1 MRKTWEEERNREGG
15 RKAARKAWE
24 GGRKQGG
31 RKEKSKGCRLAGRNG
46 SGGGEGEEGRRSERT
61 KRNTKR
67 KRKKDAML
75 KEEIDGR
82 TTKKL
87 LPSDIVLSSSSGSRS
102 SSLSCI
108 DACSSDDVLESAP
121 RRKRNWAKVL

>member
-1 MRKTWEEERNREGG
+1 MKR
-15 RKAARKAWE
+15 
-24 GGRKQGG
+24 
-31 RKEKSKGCRLAGRNG
+31 
-46 SGGGEGEEGRRSERT
+46 EEGASERSGIQ
-61 KRNTKR
+61 RAR
-67 KRKKDAML
+67 IKKDAML

>member
-1 MRKTWEEERNREGG
+1 MKR
-15 RKAARKAWE
+15 
-24 GGRKQGG
+24 
-31 RKEKSKGCRLAGRNG
+31 
-46 SGGGEGEEGRRSERT
+46 EEGASERSGIQ
-61 KRNTKR
+61 RAR
-67 KRKKDAML
+67 IKKDAML

-121 RRKRNWAKVL
+121 RRKRNWAKVI

>member
-1 MRKTWEEERNREGG
+1 MEV
-15 RKAARKAWE
+15 
-24 GGRKQGG
+24 
-31 RKEKSKGCRLAGRNG
+31 
-46 SGGGEGEEGRRSERT
+46 GGGEGEEGRKSERT

-67 KRKKDAML
+67 KRNKDAMV

-82 TTKKL
+82 TTKKI
-87 LPSDIVLSSSSGSRS
+87 LPSDILLSSSSGSRS

-121 RRKRNWAKVL
+121 RRKRNWAKVLETILKKKKDKDTQIKIKMEENNYKKTYYEKWMKA

>member
-1 MRKTWEEERNREGG
+1 MEV
-15 RKAARKAWE
+15 
-24 GGRKQGG
+24 
-31 RKEKSKGCRLAGRNG
+31 
-46 SGGGEGEEGRRSERT
+46 GEGKVKREEGASERSGIQ
-61 KRNTKR
+61 RAR
-67 KRKKDAML
+67 IKKDAML

-121 RRKRNWAKVL
+121 RRKRNWAKVI